1 MVQAVPYT
9 SDEIFVLL
17 ATRWGSHLHRGPEQL
32 FCFLERYNPPH
43 LPQCRWRHPLAL
55 CSLDHS
61 TFEPRVELFVLRLR
75 YFTIFAAVDVHSL
88 TSARRRLTITL
99 DAVTRIFGNLL
110 KDLSAQWRELSSITL
125 SCGLFSLLSG
135 ACSGSFV
142 LNSPVSSGN
151 VFRHTNQGEVCRC
164 VRSWSFFWL
173 GLAA

>member
-17 ATRWGSHLHRGPEQL
+17 ATRWGSHFHRGSEQL
-32 FCFLERYNPPH
+32 FCFFERYNPPH
-43 LPQCRWRHPLAL
+43 LPQCRRRHHLAL

-61 TFEPRVELFVLRLR
+61 TLEPRVELLVLRLR
-75 YFTIFAAVDVHSL
+75 YFTIFCCRRCRQFNL
-88 TSARRRLTITL
+88 CTSPIDHHVRCRYTS
-99 DAVTRIFGNLL
+99 FGNLL

-125 SCGLFSLLSG
+125 SCGLFSLFSG

-164 VRSWSFFWL
+164 VRSWSFFWF